1 MNKLELYRKILE
13 QFEAGRSSYLC
24 NIAFIL
30 GVDEPNSPYV
40 EWLQEDLR
48 KHFGCHHD
56 DLNNGIEYLLLY
68 QQRGKEEVWGMPP
81 EQRCGLAAALHGEG
95 RRLRLEFLFGKIK
108 ELEDAAKDK

>member
-68 QQRGKEEVWGMPP
+68 QQRGKEEVWGYAAGATLRVS
-81 EQRCGLAAALHGEG
+81 RCPA
-95 RRLRLEFLFGKIK
+95 RRG
-108 ELEDAAKDK
+108 ATPAP